1 MGSAGNTLPTSLGWI
16 IMSIMLCSI
25 SVRAL
30 EISTEHH
37 HHHSSHHHHH
47 REQTTEIL
55 ELEEQHEHE
64 DHGHYH
70 DEDEVHHVESRL
82 AAIPDST
89 WLASF
94 CSIGVISVVG
104 LMTVAIIPLLKGPH
118 QDTVLQVLVSL
129 AVGTLV
135 GDALIHLLPHALLT
149 DHGDTDVVWKG
160 FAATITILCFY
171 VMDRVLESLGQGH
184 SHAPVEQL
192 SDQSSDVENLT
203 VTTSASRDSSPVSKV
218 IINIFDLDKRI

>member
-1 MGSAGNTLPTSLGWI
+1 
-16 IMSIMLCSI
+16 
-25 SVRAL
+25 
-30 EISTEHH
+30 
-37 HHHSSHHHHH
+37 
-47 REQTTEIL
+47 
-55 ELEEQHEHE
+55 
-64 DHGHYH
+64 
-70 DEDEVHHVESRL
+70 
-82 AAIPDST
+82 
-89 WLASF
+89 
-94 CSIGVISVVG
+94 
-104 LMTVAIIPLLKGPH
+104 MTVAIIPLLKGPH

-149 DHGDTDVVWKG
+149 DHGDTGVVWKG

-218 IINIFDLDKRI
+218 IIQIFFFWTNNFLQNIFLILTNIFLGKECEQFVQFV